1 MTSQAR
7 TPVRPFRTII
17 MMLAAAA
24 CAAVFAGCAGAPS
37 QESTGEYLD
46 SSVVTTR
53 VKMALLNAENLPS
66 GEISVASFKSGVQL
80 SGFVPTETDRSRA
93 EAIARGVDGVKSVT
107 NSIQIKGQ

>member
-1 MTSQAR
+1 MTSKAQTAIHPLQKIVK
-7 TPVRPFRTII
+7 T
-17 MMLAAAA
+17 LAVAA
-24 CAAVFAGCAGAPS
+24 CVAVLNGCAATPT
-37 QESTGEYLD
+37 QESTGEYID

-66 GEISVASFKSGVQL
+66 GQISVASFKSGVQL

-93 EAIARGVDGVKSVT
+93 EAIARGVDGVKAVT